1 MEHQKLIDYF
11 SSFVKLNDADR
22 GALTQ
27 AYTVKH
33 HKKKELL
40 FERDAVC
47 STESFVTRGSVRVFY
62 NDSKG
67 NEHILY
73 FAFPDWWVSDMSSFN
88 DRSAAS
94 LSAETLEPCTVLQ
107 TNPENKEVLLKSV
120 PSLERVFRLIT
131 QKHVSALQKR
141 FLMAVSESA
150 EERYK
155 ELVLQALGI
164 ELLVTQRQI
173 ASYLGIVP
181 ESLSRM
187 KRQLMGK

>member
-1 MEHQKLIDYF
+1 MEHQSLIDYF
-11 SSFVKLNDADR
+11 SSFVNLNDFEKDVII
-22 GALTQ
+22 Q
-27 AYTVKH
+27 AYKVKH
-33 HKKKELL
+33 YKKKERL
-40 FERDAVC
+40 FERASVC
-47 STESFVTRGSVRVFY
+47 STESFVVKGSVRVFY
-62 NDSKG
+62 NDFKG

-73 FAFPDWWVSDMSSFN
+73 FAFPSWWVSDMSSFN

-94 LSAETLEPCTVLQ
+94 LSGETIEPCTVLQ
-107 TNPENKEVLLKSV
+107 TNPDKKEDLLKRV

-155 ELVLQALGI
+155 ELILQAPGI
-164 ELLVTQRQI
+164 EQLVTQRQI

>member
-1 MEHQKLIDYF
+1 MEHLKLKDYF
-11 SSFVKLNDADR
+11 SSFIKLNDLDIDAIS
-22 GALTQ
+22 Q

-33 HKKKELL
+33 YKKKELL
-40 FERDAVC
+40 FERENVC
-47 STESFVTRGSVRVFY
+47 STESFVLQGSVRVFY
-62 NDSKG
+62 NDLKG

-73 FAFPDWWVSDMSSFN
+73 FAFPEWWVSDMASFN
-88 DRSAAS
+88 DQIPAS

-107 TNPENKEVLLKSV
+107 INPEKKEQLLKTV

-131 QKHVSALQKR
+131 QKHVSAMQKR
-141 FLMAVSESA
+141 FLMAISESA

-155 ELVLQALGI
+155 ELIAQAPGI
-164 ELLVTQRQI
+164 ELLATQRQI

-187 KRQLMGK
+187 KRQLIGK